1 MRKLI
6 VQRKWRIIECGSRI
20 MLSVSCGEDIA
31 NSKIDDKPFITM
43 PIKNGKSI
51 EIEIC
56 EEETIVYL
64 SSSTMEVDYTIP
76 AGAENVTLLAKPKYN
91 PMQGNPFIITE
102 IK

>member
-6 VQRKWRIIECGSRI
+6 VQRKWSIIECGSRI

-51 EIEIC
+51 EI
-56 EEETIVYL
+56 
-64 SSSTMEVDYTIP
+64 
-76 AGAENVTLLAKPKYN
+76 
-91 PMQGNPFIITE
+91 
-102 IK
+102 